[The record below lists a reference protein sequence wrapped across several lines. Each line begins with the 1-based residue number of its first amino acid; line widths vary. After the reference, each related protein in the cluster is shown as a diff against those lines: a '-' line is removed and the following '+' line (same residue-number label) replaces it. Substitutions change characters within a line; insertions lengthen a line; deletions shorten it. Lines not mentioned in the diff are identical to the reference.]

1 MVKQLAEEY
10 AIESKVLIESSL
22 PESNGKVYLFSHL
35 ENSKMT
41 LKGAS
46 DINGKHRITL
56 TNETNFL
63 FNI

>member
-22 PESNGKVYLFSHL
+22 PESNGKVYLFSHS
-35 ENSKMT
+35 ENSTMT